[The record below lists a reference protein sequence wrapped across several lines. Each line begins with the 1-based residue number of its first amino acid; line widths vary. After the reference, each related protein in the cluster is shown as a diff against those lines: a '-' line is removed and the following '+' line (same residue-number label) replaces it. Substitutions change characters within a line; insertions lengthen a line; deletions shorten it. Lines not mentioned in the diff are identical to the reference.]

1 MMVRVQKSKEVGLD
15 FSLALS
21 FYLLFLWKEKISE
34 SEAQEISGPL
44 SLSRGQFLLVGGE
57 RLGSLLISRGKK
69 KERKKKFVLRARCG
83 RRRLH
88 LISPFS
94 FIKKKESTR
103 ALSKEQYNT
112 KMAFVAGGISTLR
125 ISAANH
131 VRPKGAKESRKN
143 RPVKHRPSDKNRA
156 PTNYPTVDPASIPPV
171 YTVVSEAKKA

>member
-1 MMVRVQKSKEVGLD
+1 MR
-15 FSLALS
+15 
-21 FYLLFLWKEKISE
+21 FL
-34 SEAQEISGPL
+34 GPL
-44 SLSRGQFLLVGGE
+44 SRVALFSSRAK
-57 RLGSLLISRGKK
+57 KK
-69 KERKKKFVLRARCG
+69 KEKKTEQRCCRCFFVALWADV
-83 RRRLH
+83 RLH

-94 FIKKKESTR
+94 VIKKKKSTR
-103 ALSKEQYNT
+103 ALSKELHNT
-112 KMAFVAGGISTLR
+112 RMAFVAGGISTLR